1 MSLSV
6 AARRA
11 RLLAVRDLILA
22 SGDGALWL
30 LDGPMAP
37 NPTAAISGTPLATI
51 ALDLAA
57 FELHETDA
65 TLVIS
70 AVGNAATSGLPTWAR
85 FVDGTGM
92 GVLDRTAGPPG
103 SGAQVIVTDDQDPPT
118 AQIWTGGEIDFSH
131 TLTDP

>member
-1 MSLSV
+1 M
-6 AARRA
+6 ATRRA
-11 RLLAVRDLILA
+11 RLLAVRDAILA
-22 SGDGALWL
+22 HGDGAVWY
-30 LDGPMAP
+30 LDGGMAP
-37 NPTAAISGTPLATI
+37 SPDAAITITPLAT
-51 ALDLAA
+51 LPLTSDS
-57 FELHETDA
+57 FTLHPTDA
-65 TLVIS
+65 ELLIETL
-70 AVGNAATSGLPTWAR
+70 GNASSSGQPTWVR

>member
-1 MSLSV
+1 M
-6 AARRA
+6 ATRRA
-11 RLLAVRDLILA
+11 RLLAVRDAILA
-22 SGDGALWL
+22 HGDGAIWY
-30 LDGPMAP
+30 LDGGMAP
-37 NPTAAISGTPLATI
+37 SPDAAITITPLASLVLTADSFTLHPTAAEMLIESL
-51 ALDLAA
+51 
-57 FELHETDA
+57 
-65 TLVIS
+65 
-70 AVGNAATSGLPTWAR
+70 GNASSSGQPTWVR